1 MSVVEGNIIKK
12 HFNLKEFLLPAC
24 CYRSKSSSKSD
35 VYRFSKIIR
44 RKISTDGILDLFKE
58 FENLKYLILDDMQF
72 ILFDYMKN
80 FSYKKLLSNLKP
92 KIAMNK
98 AEIMNILKILE
109 TSDSPMNRRLISK
122 ILV

>member
-12 HFNLKEFLLPAC
+12 QFNLKEFLVPAC